1 MVSGQSFS
9 SPSKIRWKL
18 VQQINDNW
26 FDMWV
31 YKSHP
36 STYQQLKGVYKSH
49 PSLKDGYYP
58 IDTAWLIHPQ
68 LPHHPPSTQRLD
80 QGVGHETARWT
91 RKTLQVGGYFWT
103 CGSFTPKIWWKML
116 GLKIWTDALQPSES
130 SFSVSWRYHQY
141 SLMNF
146 GRLTWSARICGWDQ
160 SMVNGFVFVKGWF
173 SICAYL
179 CHIIRWQSL
188 SFEEDL
194 QG

>member
-1 MVSGQSFS
+1 M
-9 SPSKIRWKL
+9 L
-18 VQQINDNW
+18 
-26 FDMWV
+26 V

-36 STYQQLKGVYKSH
+36 LTYQQLKGVYKSH

-58 IDTAWLIHPQ
+58 IDTAWLHPQ

-80 QGVGHETARWT
+80 QGVGDETARRT
-91 RKTLQVGGYFWT
+91 RKTLQVGGDFWT
-103 CGSFTPKIWWKML
+103 CGSELSVGEDWHWFHTQNLIENSLWKFEQMRCSPVNLVLVCLEGITNIPWWIL
-116 GLKIWTDALQPSES
+116 ADWHEVLES
-130 SFSVSWRYHQY
+130 
-141 SLMNF
+141 
-146 GRLTWSARICGWDQ
+146 A
-160 SMVNGFVFVKGWF
+160 VFVKGWF